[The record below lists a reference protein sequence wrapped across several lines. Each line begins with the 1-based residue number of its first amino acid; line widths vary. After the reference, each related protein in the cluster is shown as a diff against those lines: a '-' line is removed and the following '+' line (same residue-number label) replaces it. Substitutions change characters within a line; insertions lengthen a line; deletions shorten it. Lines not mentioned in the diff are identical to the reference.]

1 MDSEETAVLERLARL
16 DGDVPLVHRYGGHAD
31 NVAQIWLPA
40 TAGPHPVVVLLHGG
54 YWRDGYRLDTL
65 HALARAVTER
75 GWAAWNVE
83 YRRVGPSGGGW
94 PATFLDVAAAVDAL
108 AGAAPAYG
116 VDLSR
121 VAVAGHSAGGLLAL
135 WVASRGR
142 LRGGPGAAPVLVP
155 ALAVSLA
162 GVCDPYAAA
171 ELRLSNGAVV
181 DFLGG
186 TPHQRPEAYAHAAP
200 HTRLP
205 LGVPQLLAH
214 GTADDVVPYGLSSQY
229 HARASAA
236 GDRCRLLTFAGAGH
250 FQLIDPTADACTRV
264 LDALAAEFQGLT

>member
-1 MDSEETAVLERLARL
+1 MNSEETAVLERLARL
-16 DGDVPLVHRYGGHAD
+16 DGDVPQVHRYGEHED
-31 NVAQIWLPA
+31 NVVQVWLPA

-54 YWRDGYRLDTL
+54 YWRDGYRSDTL
-65 HALARAVTER
+65 HALARAVSRR

-94 PATFLDVAAAVDAL
+94 PTTFLDVAAAVDAL
-108 AGAAPAYG
+108 VGAAPAYG
-116 VDLSR
+116 LDLSR
-121 VAVAGHSAGGLLAL
+121 VTVAGHSAGGLLAL

-142 LRGGPGAAPVLVP
+142 LSSGPGDAPVLMPV
-155 ALAVSLA
+155 LAVSLA

-171 ELRLSNGAVV
+171 ELNLSNGAVV

-186 TPHQRPEAYAHAAP
+186 TPRQRPDAYAHAAP

-214 GTADDVVPYGLSSQY
+214 GTADDVVPYELSSQY

-236 GDRCRLLTFAGAGH
+236 GDRCRLLSLAGVGH
-250 FQLIDPTADACTRV
+250 FELIDPATDACTAV
-264 LDALAAEFQGLT
+264 LDAIL